1 MSGKMIDLIKNIN
14 VSEVFPLLKYIVIFI
29 TYIASFYY
37 WFNEKT
43 QYFATLLMVFMNAI
57 VFCLVTN
64 NFFKN
69 KSKYNNQKCFDS
81 IDFFIVNIF
90 NDTSTRENMK
100 KIIKNPIVYY
110 ISFLILHVIQFI
122 VFVLYFIIHDSNADE
137 ISNMNKMQ
145 KLAYDGYRAFI
156 IVNIILCWIWGA
168 LLSVPSIMT
177 KICELNQFKGPVL
190 ATLGFLV
197 IISVFTSLSIFFIN
211 VIITTYSPIQF

>member
-90 NDTSTRENMK
+90 NEFCISSSVNWN
-100 KIIKNPIVYY
+100 INPKFEFQFSHKFILLGN
-110 ISFLILHVIQFI
+110 ISLVFIYLIL
-122 VFVLYFIIHDSNADE
+122 
-137 ISNMNKMQ
+137 
-145 KLAYDGYRAFI
+145 
-156 IVNIILCWIWGA
+156 IIL
-168 LLSVPSIMT
+168 L
-177 KICELNQFKGPVL
+177 
-190 ATLGFLV
+190 
-197 IISVFTSLSIFFIN
+197 
-211 VIITTYSPIQF
+211 